1 MAVDIYSQATGAIPF
16 NTTQTTQDVSL
27 QNESANTARTGQNL
41 NVYSDAQR
49 AAQNQALSSLG
60 QVLSGGSIPSN
71 FGLPQASW
79 DAAIHN
85 WQKNTAPMLTA
96 QHGSGTPA
104 LNSSMEEL
112 LLQLAGMSG
121 QNAMSNYQ
129 GIANSLGQFAFQPQG
144 NQEMVNEARTG
155 QTMLNRNV
163 QTKETGS
170 NPGASIDALISI
182 INSTIQSLPFG

>member
-1 MAVDIYSQATGAIPF
+1 MAVDMFSQATGAIPF
-16 NTTQTTQDVSL
+16 STTQTTQDVSL

-60 QVLSGGSIPSN
+60 QVLAGGSIPSN
-71 FGLPQASW
+71 FGLPQSAW
-79 DAAIHN
+79 DAATHN
-85 WQKNTAPMLTA
+85 WQKNTAPLLTA

-121 QNAMSNYQ
+121 QQAMSNYQ
-129 GIANSLGQFAFQPQG
+129 GLANSLGQFAFQPQG
-144 NQEMVNEARTG
+144 NQEQVNEARTG
-155 QTMLNRNV
+155 QTALNRNV